1 MLLLLF
7 LLQFLLLSTS
17 DYHSLCPF
25 FLLYNSVCPVFF
37 SIMSISYD
45 LVALFSLSSSF
56 YFFSTNFFII
66 SQSQRYHDFHSLTL
80 FSFTNFFII
89 SQFTIFFLQ
98 PFILRF
104 FFLLSLFFS
113 LYHSPLPPSTYLIY
127 ILSSHGLKLGPYKA
141 AGFIPILPSVKNRTL
156 GYKKEIY

>member
-45 LVALFSLSSSF
+45 LVGLFWLSSSF
-56 YFFSTNFFII
+56 YFFSPNFFII
-66 SQSQRYHDFHSLTL
+66 Y
-80 FSFTNFFII
+80 FTNFFII